1 MTGQQRWR
9 SWVGGVRAALSVV
22 VDTLS
27 WSEITERD
35 RSGEKAM
42 GKTTNDAVNAREK
55 ARKAMLRLNADRAAR
70 DTRIEAITART
81 ITASSQITTAT
92 TTADAA
98 RADARLAYEAMLT
111 KIDAAQQSA
120 RGKAEPAVTTAL
132 TELKAEKLTLEEIAG
147 LTEIPVAEVRRLLKS
162 APVGTRTAA
171 AGVAP
176 VGADP
181 AGTEA
186 GEPVA
191 AAAPAAAR

>member
-9 SWVGGVRAALSVV
+9 SWVGEVRAALSVV

-35 RSGEKAM
+35 RSGKKAM
-42 GKTTNDAVNAREK
+42 GKTTNDAVNARDK

-81 ITASSQITTAT
+81 ITASSQITTAA

-120 RGKAEPAVTTAL
+120 RSKAEPAVTAAL

-162 APVGTRTAA
+162 APARIGAA
-171 AGVAP
+171 AADTAP
-176 VGADP
+176 AGAAP
-181 AGTEA
+181 AGTSA
-186 GEPVA
+186 GEPAEVASPVA
-191 AAAPAAAR
+191 AR